1 MLEYYDS
8 MTLLC
13 GKLADCMK
21 QTVRSKTI
29 TLTVKMFGYAARIV
43 TEKFVTY
50 PMHVQIP
57 VDSRLRQIYVYNKRK
72 DVSEK
77 VIQDYFQSLAEQFNV
92 PPLHLDSL
100 LWIDYWEK
108 MKKN

>member
-1 MLEYYDS
+1 VDYHDD

-13 GKLADCMK
+13 AKLAHGMQ

-29 TLTVKMFGYAARIV
+29 TLAVKMFGYAARIV
-43 TEKFVTY
+43 TGRFVVY
-50 PMHVQIP
+50 PMDVQIP
-57 VDSRLRQIYVYNKRK
+57 VDSRLRQIYVFNKK
-72 DVSEK
+72 KNVGEK
-77 VIQDYFQSLAEQFNV
+77 VIQDYFQELAKKFHV

-108 MKKN
+108 MKK